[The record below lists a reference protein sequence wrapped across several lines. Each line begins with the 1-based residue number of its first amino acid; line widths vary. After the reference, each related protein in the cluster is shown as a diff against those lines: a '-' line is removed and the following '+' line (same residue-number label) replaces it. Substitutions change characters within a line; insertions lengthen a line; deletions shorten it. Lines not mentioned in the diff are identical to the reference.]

1 MIFLSKE
8 ALLYAAE
15 KMAEEH
21 NTIFNIRDEGAF
33 DSALARA
40 LNRYE
45 YASDSSVYDLA
56 AQYAFGIA
64 KNHPLT
70 DGNKRLAYVA
80 CVLFLRLNGKDWL
93 ASEDKKYDA
102 IWKLASSELSLEDF
116 REKLVTSKNKTVLDA

>member
-15 KMAEEH
+15 KMAEVH

-33 DSALARA
+33 DSTLARA

-45 YASDSSVYDLA
+45 YVPDSSVYDLA

-70 DGNKRLAYVA
+70 DGNKRLSYVA
-80 CVLFLRLNGKDWL
+80 CVLFLRLNGKDWT
-93 ASEDKKYDA
+93 ASEDEKYDA

-116 REKLVTSKNKTVLDA
+116 RERLKISSQA